1 MVQKYQSPVRIYKY
15 PFELVMAAY
24 EKRFPTCKMI
34 PVFVGSDTTYE
45 FRSDDG
51 AEHVIER
58 KCKLNVECPYILKKI
73 VGVDYVYFIQKNSL
87 DRRNRTLKIEARN
100 DSFSSRIIINE
111 NCTYTVHPENSDW
124 TCFEQSASLDVK
136 SFFGFESTVEKIAM
150 KQYSQNIGKGK
161 EIIEYYINE
170 LISEGVT
177 YIEPFRDVGEEGE
190 KEESGDDE
198 KKPRTSQLPP
208 QITISP
214 AEAQAQQRV
223 RTKSIS
229 QDNSVASSSTLETE
243 FKLDADYIER
253 CLGTLNPLQESRLVQ
268 LRKWVSEAH
277 KGKIPSDST
286 MLRFLRA
293 REFNV
298 EKAREMLCQSLVW
311 RKKYQVDRL
320 LNTYEIPQ
328 VGKDYFPGGW
338 HHYDKDG
345 RPLYILKVGQ
355 MDVKGHLRSIGE
367 EGMLKL
373 TMHICE
379 EGLKRTEEQTLRV
392 GRPISTWSCLLDLD
406 GLNMRHLWRPGIKA
420 LLRIIE
426 IVEANYPETM
436 GRVFIVRAPRM
447 FPILWTIVSTFID
460 EKTREKFI
468 LFGNNDINS
477 TDSGLLNY
485 IDEEFLPEF
494 LGGKCAME
502 VSEGGL
508 IPKALYL
515 PDEEYERGS
524 SEDNP
529 LNLNSIYNVIS
540 LNRGQVHEVVLT
552 SLDKGCVIC
561 WDFDILKQDV
571 DFVVLY
577 TAKTITP
584 ISQSPPTTPLSPL
597 MHEWTSCLDK
607 SWVEGVD
614 YLKVEPLVVCHDG
627 ESIQGSHVTSRDGGA
642 YILQWRYH
650 EAIGHHGHHNYH
662 GHHFDIIESITMPK
676 AKVMYYYEVLK
687 SHDYRGSM
695 SSLQSF
701 HSSVSALSTATTNST
716 RSVISSCPS
725 R

>member
-1 MVQKYQSPVRIYKY
+1 MVQKYQSPVRIYKH

-34 PVFVGSDTTYE
+34 PVFVGSDITYE
-45 FRSDDG
+45 YKSDDG
-51 AEHVIER
+51 AEHIIER
-58 KCKLNVECPYILKKI
+58 KCKLNVECPYLLKKI
-73 VGVDYVYFIQKNSL
+73 VGVDYVYFIQRNSL

-100 DSFSSRIIINE
+100 DSFSSRIVINE
-111 NCTYTVHPENSDW
+111 NCTYSVHPENSEW

-150 KQYSQNIGKGK
+150 KQYSLNIGKGK
-161 EIIEYYINE
+161 EVIEYYINE
-170 LISEGVT
+170 LLSEGVT
-177 YIEPFRDVGEEGE
+177 YIEPFCDEPIEENPNENGETEEG
-190 KEESGDDE
+190 KADE
-198 KKPRTSQLPP
+198 QKKPLPP

-214 AEAQAQQRV
+214 ADAQTQRV

-229 QDNSVASSSTLETE
+229 QDNSACSSEAD

-320 LNTYEIPQ
+320 LNTYEMPQ
-328 VGKDYFPGGW
+328 VAKDFFPGGW

-379 EGLKRTEEQTLRV
+379 EGLKRTEEQTLRI
-392 GRPISTWSCLLDLD
+392 GRPIGTWSCLLDLE

-426 IVEANYPETM
+426 IVEANYPETL
-436 GRVFIVRAPRM
+436 GRVLVVRAPRM

-460 EKTREKFI
+460 EKTRQKFL
-468 LFGNNDINS
+468 LFGINDINS

-485 IDEEFLPEF
+485 VDEEFLPEF

-502 VSEGGL
+502 GMSEGGL

-515 PDEEYERGS
+515 PDEEYERVF

-540 LNRGQVHEVVLT
+540 LNRGQVHEVIL
-552 SLDKGCVIC
+552 SGQDKGCVIC

-571 DFVVLY
+571 DFIVLY
-577 TAKTITP
+577 TAKPVTP
-584 ISQSPPTTPLSPL
+584 ISQSPPSTPLGPL
-597 MHEWTSCLDK
+597 MHEWNSCLDK

-614 YLKVEPLVVCHDG
+614 YMKVEPLIVCHDG
-627 ESIQGSHVTSRDGGA
+627 ESIQGSHVTSREGGT

-650 EAIGHHGHHNYH
+650 EAIGHHGHHHH
-662 GHHFDIIESITMPK
+662 GHHHFDIIESITTPK

-687 SHDYRGSM
+687 SHDYKGSM

-701 HSSVSALSTATTNST
+701 QSSVSALSTAST